1 MVLPVIVVWELPQTL
16 FLMLVVRDFFCLF
29 VVCLQTVV
37 GVQILPKLFLFY
49 GRNDALSFGF
59 QAVVYML
66 CQDVVHLHETKTKG
80 EKVTV
85 WTERKQNRLAP
96 CSKATAVSLLREIE
110 VPRRNEAE
118 PTVAFKRTA
127 QRHNL
132 ICVCLARRL

>member
-1 MVLPVIVVWELPQTL
+1 M
-16 FLMLVVRDFFCLF
+16 
-29 VVCLQTVV
+29 
-37 GVQILPKLFLFY
+37 GVQILSKLFLFY

-110 VPRRNEAE
+110 VCVPHPPPPPRNEAE